1 MIQKRAITIQI
12 KKPGKQN
19 APKVIT
25 WKGITMVR
33 NQSFLASVQEIV
45 DYSEEMD
52 VTRIG
57 IIGDMHSGKTTL
69 AKSLGHTIHKL
80 SRNIPYTVR
89 IFYKKDLLNFVDTLK
104 SLNPTNYI
112 LIFDDVSFLKASATN
127 KQINLIEQAI
137 TEIRHLEGGLDVKI
151 ICIFNYHYPKALPPF
166 LREAQFKYIT
176 SIGDANEKNIA
187 DTYGKRNVDLITN
200 FKMNRKKAIKD
211 KVWYES
217 IGPKDPVKYSW
228 RDPFIPVIFWNETNF
243 RKVVAPTRYFID
255 KICSDCDQAEGIVS
269 YDEKTLQEIMEIGE
283 RTNEKGSF
291 NTACKLLMFK
301 HGYMVFNRNVAHAL
315 KWIER
320 ERQNRSIPLSAI
332 ATNRGFET
340 RKTMLTRKAYD
351 TQKSDILEKETED
364 LTI

>member
-1 MIQKRAITIQI
+1 MIQRRLTVQI
-12 KKPGKQN
+12 MKKLGKQN

-33 NQSFLASVQEIV
+33 NQSYLASVQEIV

-52 VTRIG
+52 VVRIG

-80 SRNIPYTVR
+80 SKIPFTVK
-89 IFYKKDLLNFVDTLK
+89 IFYKKDLLNFVETLK
-104 SLNPTNYI
+104 SLVPTNYV

-137 TEIRHLEGGLDVKI
+137 TEIRHLEGGQDVKI

-187 DTYGKRNVDLITN
+187 DTYGKKNVDLITN
-200 FKMNRKKAIKD
+200 FKMQRKKAIKD
-211 KVWYES
+211 KCWYES
-217 IGPKDPVKYSW
+217 IGPKDPVKYEW
-228 RDPFIPVIFWNETNF
+228 RNPFIPVIFWNETNF
-243 RKVVAPTRYFID
+243 RKVIAPTRYFID
-255 KICSDCDQAEGIVS
+255 KICSDCDEAEGIVQ
-269 YDEKTLQEIMEIGE
+269 YDEKTLEEIMAAGMKSCGDGTF
-283 RTNEKGSF
+283 RT
-291 NTACKLLMFK
+291 AIKLLLYR
-301 HGYMVFNRNVAHAL
+301 HGHMVFNKDIVRAL

-320 ERQNRSIPLSAI
+320 ERKTRSLPLSAI
-332 ATNRGFET
+332 ATNQGFEI
-340 RKTMLTRKAYD
+340 KKSPLKA
-351 TQKSDILEKETED
+351 KSFDEMKKEA
-364 LTI
+364 I